1 MNVMIEVSNTELLE
15 LKNSNS
21 LVVGEVYHITNYSGS
36 INIYMG
42 AISGSEFDDESTSDN
57 PNIYIHYLLEENSID
72 YLKDVERRIEGYFD
86 WTDNITGDC
95 KDIYFENSR
104 NLKVINSTD
113 VYCSGEVI
121 GTIQNSKNIFVSDCQ
136 VEIESCEN
144 IVIGEGSTINISG
157 CNNLTIGKN
166 NKFSF
171 NNIEGISVGDNNG
184 DLKLNSYNIVW
195 SGNFE
200 INVTG
205 ENNFIGNGNQE
216 INLVGDFNS
225 VENSRFVELGGSFN
239 SLRNSELIGM
249 KEGVGNDLLNCN
261 SIDIVKSNNSS
272 ISTKN
277 LVIEGKTPFVSY
289 HSNKNSD
296 LKIVKNLVQP
306 IDLQSDNRG
315 RVLDIN
321 QQRFMGETGE
331 DGLKNVNSFRLDNGV
346 WVKKS

>member
-1 MNVMIEVSNTELLE
+1 MIEVSNTELLE

-21 LVVGEVYHITNYSGS
+21 LVVGEVYHITNYGGTLQ
-36 INIYMG
+36 IYMT
-42 AISGSEFDDESTSDN
+42 AISSSEFDDESTSDN

-72 YLKDVERRIEGYFD
+72 YMKDVERRIEGYFD
-86 WTDNITGDC
+86 WSDNITGEV

-121 GTIQNSKNIFVSDCQ
+121 GTIQNSKNIYVSDCQ
-136 VEIESCEN
+136 VQIESCEN
-144 IVIGEGSTINISG
+144 IVVGNGTTVNLSG
-157 CNNLTIGKN
+157 CNNLTIGEN

-171 NNIEGISVGDNNG
+171 DNIEGIDVGDNNG
-184 DLKLNSYNIVW
+184 NLKLNSYNIVW

-205 ENNFIGNGNQE
+205 ENNVIYNGNQE

-225 VENSRFVELGGSFN
+225 VENSRYVELDGSFN
-239 SLRNSELIGM
+239 SLRNSELVGM

-277 LVIEGKTPFVSY
+277 LVIEGKQPFVSY

-296 LKIVKNLVQP
+296 VKVVKNLVQP
-306 IDLQSDNRG
+306 ENLQSDNKARI
-315 RVLDIN
+315 LDIDK
-321 QQRFMGETGE
+321 QKFVGESGE
-331 DGLKNVNSFRLDNGV
+331 DGLKNTNSFKIVGGV
-346 WVKKS
+346 WVKKV